1 MRLQWA
7 LNPMMSVFTERKAGG
22 RQRPEGGNR
31 GQGGRQKSEGGNQG
45 FPGGSVVKNLHV
57 NAGDAGEPGCDP
69 WLREIPWRRK
79 WQPTPVFL
87 PGKSHGQGSLVGY
100 GL

>member
-22 RQRPEGGNR
+22 RQRPEGDNR

-45 FPGGSVVKNLHV
+45 FPGGSVVKNLPV
-57 NAGDAGEPGCDP
+57 NAGDVGEADLIPSLGRSPG
-69 WLREIPWRRK
+69 
-79 WQPTPVFL
+79 
-87 PGKSHGQGSLVGY
+87 VGNGNPLQY
-100 GL
+100 SCPENPMDRGA